1 MFKAFTHKEL
11 LETCRNYRLFIIL
24 LVFITFGFSNPIF
37 AKLTPEL
44 LKTTGF
50 EISIPEPT
58 AIDSWVQ
65 FYKNI
70 TTLLVLYIILFSSSL
85 PAEINGNSLI
95 NLVTKGLPRPIVIL
109 SKFTVISII
118 WLGSYYICFA
128 ITYFYTPLLLE
139 GTLSNILIAS
149 IFPAIFGILM
159 ISLSLFGAVI
169 TKHTIG
175 AILIPLITYIGM
187 SLLSIVDAAN
197 QYIPSLLISA
207 LTIISGE
214 NTVDFFIPATIES
227 ILLTIIL
234 LIITINIFNR
244 QQL

>member
-11 LETCRNYRLFIIL
+11 LEIHRNYKLYIIL

-50 EISIPEPT
+50 EISIPDPT

-65 FYKNI
+65 FFKNI

-85 PAEINGNSLI
+85 PAELNNNSLI
-95 NLVTKGLPRPIVIL
+95 NLVTKGLPRPIVIIA
-109 SKFTVISII
+109 KFTVISMLWFI
-118 WLGSYYICFA
+118 SYYICFA
-128 ITYFYTPLLLE
+128 ITYLYTPLLLA
-139 GTLSNILIAS
+139 GQLSNILVAS
-149 IFPAIFGILM
+149 IFPALFGILM

-169 TKHTIG
+169 SKHTIG
-175 AILIPLITYIGM
+175 AIIIPLIGYIGM
-187 SLLSIVDAAN
+187 SLLSIVN
-197 QYIPSLLISA
+197 SVTQYIPSLLLSS
-207 LTIISGE
+207 LTIITGE
-214 NTVDFFIPATIES
+214 NTVNYFVPATVVTV
-227 ILLTIIL
+227 LLTIVLMIA
-234 LIITINIFNR
+234 TVNIFNR